1 MEAQKI
7 KTILQK
13 HRRGEND
20 NIREELPSN
29 YRTAL
34 DNNTL
39 PLESVKHP
47 WQNLKYDLFK
57 SWIFFLRIFQCKV
70 EKGTVHKQL
79 LVFPISHLLIRL
91 WCSPSLHSDY
101 KNKPLGAGHALIQ
114 RLVTWILNSNC
125 PLCSKCL
132 TCENRGI

>member
-57 SWIFFLRIFQCKV
+57 S
-70 EKGTVHKQL
+70 
-79 LVFPISHLLIRL
+79 
-91 WCSPSLHSDY
+91 
-101 KNKPLGAGHALIQ
+101 
-114 RLVTWILNSNC
+114 
-125 PLCSKCL
+125 
-132 TCENRGI
+132 